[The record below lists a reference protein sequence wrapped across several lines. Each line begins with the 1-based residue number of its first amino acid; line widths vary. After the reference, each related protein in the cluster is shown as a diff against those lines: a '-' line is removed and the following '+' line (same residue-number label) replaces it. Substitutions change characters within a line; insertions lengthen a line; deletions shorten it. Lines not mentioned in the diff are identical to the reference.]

1 MRILNAGARFQ
12 RLLWASTGTKDPK
25 ASDILYVQ
33 ALALPFTVNTMPE
46 ASLKA
51 LAAHKEFG
59 EAPSAQAD
67 EVLAEFAKAGID
79 TGGLAAQLLE
89 EGVASFAKSWGD
101 LLDCIASKSE
111 SLTAA

>member
-1 MRILNAGARFQ
+1 LNAGARSQ

-25 ASDILYVQ
+25 ASDILYVR

-46 ASLKA
+46 ATLKA
-51 LAAHKEFG
+51 LAAHGECG
-59 EAPSAQAD
+59 EASPAQAG

-79 TGGLAAQLLE
+79 TDALATQLLK
-89 EGVASFAKSWGD
+89 EGVASFSKSWKD

-111 SLTAA
+111 ALKAA